1 MRMKKKAAALLGTTT
16 STSGRTHEANP
27 TNHFQVVKYGQ
38 SAKRK
43 QSTLMMRDSRGEY
56 KWSV

>member
-1 MRMKKKAAALLGTTT
+1 MRMRYKAAALLETTT
-16 STSGRTHEANP
+16 STSGSTHEANP
-27 TNHFQVVKYGQ
+27 TNHSQVVKYGQ

-43 QSTLMMRDSRGEY
+43 QSTLMIRDSRGEY